1 MEHEISVS
9 DFGTTKSGKSVKKIV
24 LCGTDGFSVSL
35 LSYGGIINK
44 ILVPDAEG
52 NLENVVLGFDN
63 LLDYEEKSPY
73 FGAIIG
79 RYANRILGAKF
90 TLDGQEF
97 VLGKN
102 DPFGCVHG
110 GNEGFDKKIWD
121 FALDKANNSVTF
133 SYTSPDGEEG
143 FPGELKVQV
152 TYTVTD
158 RTLKI
163 AYLATTSKPTIVNL
177 TNHSYFNLKG
187 EGHGT
192 VLDHILQINADA
204 FVPVTEQLVPEGPFM
219 QVEGTPFDF
228 RKAEFIGRR
237 IRNKFKQLQTGNGY
251 DHNYVLNKDPKL
263 SPLQFAVKLIEP
275 KSRRSLEVWTD
286 EPGIDVYSGN
296 FLNGSLVGANGFAYR
311 QGDAIAFEPEHFTN
325 SPNEP
330 DYPSTVLRPGEEYHS
345 HTEFRF

>member
-44 ILVPDAEG
+44 ILVPDSEG

-102 DPFGCVHG
+102 DPLGCVHG

-121 FALDKANNSVTF
+121 FALDKVNNSVTF

-152 TYTVTD
+152 T
-158 RTLKI
+158 
-163 AYLATTSKPTIVNL
+163 
-177 TNHSYFNLKG
+177 
-187 EGHGT
+187 
-192 VLDHILQINADA
+192 
-204 FVPVTEQLVPEGPFM
+204 EQLVPEGPFM

-228 RKAEFIGRR
+228 RKAEYIGKR

-251 DHNYVLNKDPKL
+251 DHNYVLNKDPKQD
-263 SPLQFAVKLIEP
+263 PLQFAVKLIEP

-296 FLNGSLVGANGFAYR
+296 FLNGSFVGANGFAYR